1 MHGQGKPNQPEPSR
15 PGATSNG
22 NRAKQ
27 IYNRNLLLKIVRPIG
42 HDLLPPGACVW
53 EMHPSQPRQ
62 SGPTGRPRFLMEIA
76 PKQISITNLLSER
89 KSTGFTSPLYRDLG
103 VKLFHILSKWST
115 ATLQYATIPDM
126 ILHHSI
132 GPEMLQLLLSPR
144 KYAIAR
150 LFVKTVHL
158 SEKLKYKFDFSA
170 SLCQSFLCL
179 NMSIRSILAFSAS
192 SR

>member
-15 PGATSNG
+15 PGAISNR

-62 SGPTGRPRFLMEIA
+62 SGPTGRPRFLIEIA
-76 PKQISITNLLSER
+76 PKQSSIANLASER
-89 KSTGFTSPLYRDLG
+89 KFTGFTSSLYRDLG

-126 ILHHSI
+126 ILHHLI
-132 GPEMLQLLLSPR
+132 VPEMMQLLLSLR
-144 KYAIAR
+144 KYANAR
-150 LFVKTVHL
+150 SFEETVHL

-170 SLCQSFLCL
+170 SVCQSFSCL
-179 NMSIRSILAFSAS
+179 NMPIWSILTFSTS
-192 SR
+192 SS

>member
-62 SGPTGRPRFLMEIA
+62 SGPSRPAAISNRNRAKAEFYCKSGFRTQIHWIYVVPIWRFGGQAFPHFEQMIHCNSTICDHSGHDSASFDSAGDDAIA
-76 PKQISITNLLSER
+76 PESSQICKCALI
-89 KSTGFTSPLYRDLG
+89 
-103 VKLFHILSKWST
+103 
-115 ATLQYATIPDM
+115 
-126 ILHHSI
+126 
-132 GPEMLQLLLSPR
+132 
-144 KYAIAR
+144 
-150 LFVKTVHL
+150 
-158 SEKLKYKFDFSA
+158 
-170 SLCQSFLCL
+170 
-179 NMSIRSILAFSAS
+179 
-192 SR
+192 